1 MFFDKVMSSGFH
13 PKITLPTRITD
24 TSNTLIDNILT
35 NVYDDNH
42 VSGILINKISD
53 HQPICTCNTK
63 ATPLCKVSK
72 YLQIET
78 KDERSLSRFLDDLQ
92 DADIKEKIKSCYQT
106 IGLYQYSHLYQ
117 KI

>member
-1 MFFDKVMSSGFH
+1 MSSSFY

-24 TSNTLIDNILT
+24 TSNPLIDNILT

-53 HQPICTCNTK
+53 HQPIFTCNNK
-63 ATPLCKVSK
+63 ATPLCKESK
-72 YLQIET
+72 YIQFKT

-92 DADIKEKIKSCYQT
+92 DADVIKK
-106 IGLYQYSHLYQ
+106 LD
-117 KI
+117 

>member
-1 MFFDKVMSSGFH
+1 MRKFQHRFEKLHIKQHHNRFFDIVMSSGFQ

-53 HQPICTCNTK
+53 HQPIFTCNNK
-63 ATPLCKVSK
+63 ATSLCKESE
-72 YLQIET
+72 YIHIET
-78 KDERSLSRFLDDLQ
+78 KHKRSFSRFIDDLQ
-92 DADIKEKIKSCYQT
+92 DADIINK
-106 IGLYQYSHLYQ
+106 LD
-117 KI
+117 